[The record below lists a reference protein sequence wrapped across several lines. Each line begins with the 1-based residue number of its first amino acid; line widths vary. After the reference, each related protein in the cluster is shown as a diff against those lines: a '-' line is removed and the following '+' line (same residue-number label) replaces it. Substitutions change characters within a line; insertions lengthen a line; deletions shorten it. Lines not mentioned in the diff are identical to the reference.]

1 MGINIMS
8 SLIIESSIFSEATMI
23 KETPSKAIFRC
34 PIQSVDEVNQNHR
47 LYPSGVLSEGMG
59 SCESRMK
66 RRAFYSELDHPIPT
80 GNDNVD
86 GIRQTT
92 VSLEK
97 VSHII
102 RSYEFKNNHL
112 FGEMETTS
120 TPNGGILLGLL
131 KDRTGVGFSM
141 RGLAELERKQ
151 DYNEVK
157 SPLTI
162 IAFDAVSM
170 PSHKS
175 AVVDFNE
182 MKFEQ
187 KVLFESPSGLVCFNG
202 RCFMPDYF
210 DKLVETKVIQF
221 FDRWV

>member
-1 MGINIMS
+1 MS
-8 SLIIESSIFSEATMI
+8 SLIIESSLFSEAKI
-23 KETPSKAIFRC
+23 VKETPTKAIFRC
-34 PIQSVDEVNQNHR
+34 PIQTVDEVNQNHR
-47 LYPSGVLSEGMG
+47 LYPSGVLKEGMG
-59 SCESRMK
+59 NCDGRMR
-66 RRAFYSELDHPIPT
+66 RRAFYSELDHPLPT
-80 GNDNVD
+80 GNDHVD

-102 RSYEFKNNHL
+102 RDYDFRGNSL
-112 FGEMETTS
+112 VAEMETTS

-131 KDRTGVGFSM
+131 KDKTGVGFSM

-151 DYNEVK
+151 DFNEVR

-182 MKFEQ
+182 MKFESNM
-187 KVLFESPSGLVCFNG
+187 LFECESGVVCLNG
-202 RCFMPDYF
+202 RCFMPNYF
-210 DKLVETKVIQF
+210 DKLIESKTIQF
-221 FDRWV
+221 FKRWV

>member
-1 MGINIMS
+1 MNP
-8 SLIIESSIFSEATMI
+8 SLIIEQQIFSEATMI

-34 PIQSVDEVNQNHR
+34 PIQSVDEVNQNNR
-47 LYPSGVLSEGMG
+47 LYPSDVLDEGMTNC
-59 SCESRMK
+59 SSRMK

-80 GNDNVD
+80 GTQQVD

-92 VSLEK
+92 VSLKE

-102 RSYEFKNNHL
+102 RDYEFKGKHL
-112 FGEMETTS
+112 YGEMETTS

-141 RGLAELERKQ
+141 RGLAELERLQ
-151 DYNEVK
+151 DHNVVK
-157 SPLTI
+157 GPLTI

-182 MKFEQ
+182 MKFEAHS
-187 KVLFESPSGLVCFNG
+187 LMESASGMICVDG
-202 RCFMPDYF
+202 KCFMPDYF
-210 DKLVETKVIQF
+210 DKLVEMRTIQF

>member
-1 MGINIMS
+1 MSS
-8 SLIIESSIFSEATMI
+8 SLIIESSILSEAKI
-23 KETPSKAIFRC
+23 VSQTPSKAIFRC
-34 PIQSVDEVNQNHR
+34 PIQTVDEVNQNHR
-47 LYPSGVLSEGMG
+47 MYPSGVLKEGMG
-59 SCESRMK
+59 NCDGRMK
-66 RRAFYSELDHPIPT
+66 RRAFYSELDHPLPS
-80 GNDNVD
+80 GNQNVD

-102 RSYEFKNNHL
+102 RDYEFRNNVL
-112 FGEMETTS
+112 VGEMETTS

-131 KDRTGVGFSM
+131 KDKTGVGFSM

-151 DYNEVK
+151 DFNEVK
-157 SPLTI
+157 APLTV

-187 KVLFESPSGLVCFNG
+187 KVLFESPSGLICLNG

-210 DKLVETKVIQF
+210 DKLVETKMIQF

>member
-1 MGINIMS
+1 MSS
-8 SLIIESSIFSEATMI
+8 SLIIESSILSEAKI
-23 KETPSKAIFRC
+23 VSQTPSKAIFRC
-34 PIQSVDEVNQNHR
+34 PIQTVDEVNQNHR
-47 LYPSGVLSEGMG
+47 MYPSGVLKEGMG
-59 SCESRMK
+59 NCDGRMK
-66 RRAFYSELDHPIPT
+66 RRAFYSELDHPLPS
-80 GNDNVD
+80 GNQSVD

-102 RSYEFKNNHL
+102 RDYEFRNNVL
-112 FGEMETTS
+112 VGEMETTS

-131 KDRTGVGFSM
+131 KDKTGVGFSM

-151 DYNEVK
+151 DFNEVK
-157 SPLTI
+157 SPLTV

-187 KVLFESPSGLVCFNG
+187 EVLFESPSGLICVNG

-210 DKLVETKVIQF
+210 DKLVETKMIKF

>member
-1 MGINIMS
+1 MGS
-8 SLIIESSIFSEATMI
+8 SLIIESSTILSEAKI
-23 KETPSKAIFRC
+23 VSQTPSKAIFRC
-34 PIQSVDEVNQNHR
+34 PIQTVDEVNQNHR
-47 LYPSGVLSEGMG
+47 LYPSGVLKEGMG
-59 SCESRMK
+59 SCDGRMK
-66 RRAFYSELDHPIPT
+66 RRAFYSELDHPLPS
-80 GNDNVD
+80 GNQSVD

-102 RSYEFKNNHL
+102 RDYEFRNNIL
-112 FGEMETTS
+112 VGEMETTS

-131 KDRTGVGFSM
+131 KDKTGVGFSM

-151 DYNEVK
+151 DFNEVK
-157 SPLTI
+157 SPLTV

-187 KVLFESPSGLVCFNG
+187 TALFESASGLVCVNG
-202 RCFMPDYF
+202 RCFMPEYF
-210 DKLVETKVIQF
+210 DRLVETKMIKF

>member
-1 MGINIMS
+1 MS
-8 SLIIESSIFSEATMI
+8 SLIIEQSIFSEAKMV

-47 LYPSGVLSEGMG
+47 LYPQAVLDEGMSNCAG
-59 SCESRMK
+59 RMK
-66 RRAFYSELDHPIPT
+66 NRAFYSELDHPLPT
-80 GNDNVD
+80 GNQQID

-92 VSLEK
+92 VSLKE
-97 VSHII
+97 VSHIV
-102 RSYEFKNNHL
+102 RDYEFRNKHL
-112 FGEMETTS
+112 YGEMETTS

-131 KDRTGVGFSM
+131 RDRTGVGFSM
-141 RGLAELERKQ
+141 RGMAELERLQ
-151 DYNEVK
+151 DHNVVK

-162 IAFDAVSM
+162 IAFDSVSM

-182 MKFEQ
+182 MKFESHM
-187 KVLFESPSGLVCFNG
+187 LFESPSGVVCING

-210 DKLVETKVIQF
+210 DKLIETKMISF

>member
-1 MGINIMS
+1 MGS
-8 SLIIESSIFSEATMI
+8 SLIIESSIFSEAKMV

-34 PIQSVDEVNQNHR
+34 PIQSVDEVNQNNR
-47 LYPSGVLSEGMG
+47 MYPSGVLSEGMG
-59 SCESRMK
+59 NCESRMK
-66 RRAFYSELDHPIPT
+66 RRAFYSELDHPLPT
-80 GNDNVD
+80 GNDQID

-102 RSYEFKNNHL
+102 RGYEFKNSHL
-112 FGEMETTS
+112 VGEMETTS

-131 KDRTGVGFSM
+131 KDKTGVGFSM

-187 KVLFESPSGLVCFNG
+187 SMLFERQNGIICIDG

-221 FDRWV
+221 FDKWV

>member
-1 MGINIMS
+1 MGPN
-8 SLIIESSIFSEATMI
+8 LIIEQSIFSEAKI
-23 KETPSKAIFRC
+23 LKSSPSKAIFRC
-34 PIQSVDEVNQNHR
+34 PIQTVDEVNQNHR
-47 LYPSGVLSEGMG
+47 MYPSGVLKEGMD
-59 SCESRMK
+59 SCGSRMK
-66 RRAFYSELDHPIPT
+66 RRAFYSELDHPLPS
-80 GNDNVD
+80 GVEQVD

-92 VSLEK
+92 VSLKE

-102 RSYEFKNNHL
+102 REYEFKGNHL
-112 FGEMETTS
+112 IAEMETTS
-120 TPNGGILLGLL
+120 TPNGGILFGLL
-131 KDRTGVGFSM
+131 KDQTGVGFSM
-141 RGLAELERKQ
+141 RGLAELERLQ
-151 DYNEVK
+151 DHNVVK

-170 PSHKS
+170 PSHRS

-187 KVLFESPSGLVCFNG
+187 TTLFESASGLICQNG

-210 DKLVETKVIQF
+210 DKLIETKVISF

>member
-1 MGINIMS
+1 MNP
-8 SLIIESSIFSEATMI
+8 SLIIEQSIFSEATMI
-23 KETPSKAIFRC
+23 KESPTKAIFRC
-34 PIQSVDEVNQNHR
+34 PIQSVDEINQNHR
-47 LYPSGVLSEGMG
+47 LYPSSVLDEGMTNC
-59 SCESRMK
+59 SSRMK
-66 RRAFYSELDHPIPT
+66 RRAFYSELDHPIPS
-80 GNDNVD
+80 GNQQVD

-92 VSLEK
+92 VSLKE

-102 RSYEFKNNHL
+102 RDYEFRGKHL

-131 KDRTGVGFSM
+131 RDRTGVGFSM

-157 SPLTI
+157 GPLTI

-182 MKFEQ
+182 MKFESTM
-187 KVLFESPSGLVCFNG
+187 LTESASGLVCFG
-202 RCFMPDYF
+202 DKCFMPDYF
-210 DKLVETKVIQF
+210 DKLVESRVIKF

>member
-1 MGINIMS
+1 MS
-8 SLIIESSIFSEATMI
+8 SLIIESSIFSEAKIM

-34 PIQSVDEVNQNHR
+34 PIQSVDEINQNR
-47 LYPSGVLSEGMG
+47 RMYPSSVLQEGMTN
-59 SCESRMK
+59 CEERMK
-66 RRAFYSELDHPIPT
+66 RRAFYSELDHPIPS
-80 GNDNVD
+80 GVEQVD

-92 VSLEK
+92 VSLKE
-97 VSHII
+97 VSHIV
-102 RSYEFKNNHL
+102 RGYDFNGNYL
-112 FGEMETTS
+112 VGEMETTS

-131 KDRTGVGFSM
+131 RDRTGVGFSM
-141 RGLAELERKQ
+141 RGLAELDRQPE
-151 DYNEVK
+151 YNVVK

-182 MKFEQ
+182 MKFESEM
-187 KVLFESPSGLVCFNG
+187 LFESPSGMICINGKCFLPN
-202 RCFMPDYF
+202 YF
-210 DKLVETKVIQF
+210 DKLVETKMIQF

>member
-1 MGINIMS
+1 MS
-8 SLIIESSIFSEATMI
+8 SLIIEQSIFSEATMV

-34 PIQSVDEVNQNHR
+34 PIQTVDEVNQNHR

-59 SCESRMK
+59 QCESRMN

-80 GNDNVD
+80 GNQQVD

-102 RSYEFKNNHL
+102 RAYDFKNNML
-112 FGEMETTS
+112 YGEMETTS

-131 KDRTGVGFSM
+131 KDKTGVGFSM

-151 DYNEVK
+151 DFNEVK

-182 MKFEQ
+182 MKFESNM
-187 KVLFESPSGLVCFNG
+187 LFESANGLICIG
-202 RCFMPDYF
+202 DRCFMPEYF
-210 DKLVETKVIQF
+210 DKLVESKVIQF
-221 FDRWV
+221 FERWV

>member
-1 MGINIMS
+1 MS

-112 FGEMETTS
+112 VGEMETTS

>member
-1 MGINIMS
+1 MS
-8 SLIIESSIFSEATMI
+8 SLIIESSLFSEAKMI

-34 PIQSVDEVNQNHR
+34 PIQTVDEINQNHR
-47 LYPSGVLSEGMG
+47 LYPSGVLKEGMG
-59 SCESRMK
+59 NCDGRMR
-66 RRAFYSELDHPIPT
+66 RRAFYSELDHPLPKGIES
-80 GNDNVD
+80 VD
-86 GIRQTT
+86 AIRQTT

-102 RSYEFKNNHL
+102 RDYEFRGTHL
-112 FGEMETTS
+112 MGEMETTS

-131 KDRTGVGFSM
+131 KDKTGVGFSM

-151 DYNEVK
+151 DYNEVRG
-157 SPLTI
+157 PLTV

-182 MKFEQ
+182 MKFENHL
-187 KVLFESPSGLVCFNG
+187 LFESPTGMVCLNG
-202 RCFMPDYF
+202 RCFMANYF
-210 DKLVETKVIQF
+210 DKLIETKVIQF
-221 FDRWV
+221 FERWV

>member
-1 MGINIMS
+1 MNP
-8 SLIIESSIFSEATMI
+8 SLIIEQSIFSEANMI
-23 KETPSKAIFRC
+23 KETPTKVIFRC
-34 PIQSVDEVNQNHR
+34 PIQSVDEINQNHR
-47 LYPSGVLSEGMG
+47 LYPSSVLDEGMG
-59 SCESRMK
+59 NCASRMK
-66 RRAFYSELDHPIPT
+66 RRAFYSELDHPLPS
-80 GNDNVD
+80 GNQQID

-92 VSLEK
+92 VSLKE

-102 RSYEFKNNHL
+102 RSYEFKGKHL

-131 KDRTGVGFSM
+131 RDRTGVGFSM
-141 RGLAELERKQ
+141 RGMAELERKQ

-157 SPLTI
+157 GPLTI

-182 MKFEQ
+182 MKFESSM
-187 KVLFESPSGLVCFNG
+187 LTESASGIVCLNG

-210 DKLVETKVIQF
+210 DKLVENRVIQF